1 MSNTANKVIEQAKAW
16 LGKKESDGTHKAI
29 IDVYNGHKPLAQG
42 YKVKYTD
49 SWCATFVSA
58 VAIKTGCTDIIPCEC
73 SCPRQIELFKK
84 QGTWVENDARQ
95 PEPGDI
101 IYYDWDDS
109 GKGDNV
115 GVSDHVGIVEKVS
128 GGKIT
133 VIEGNYSNAVKR
145 RTLAVNGKYIRG
157 YGVPKYDTKSVVAKK
172 ETTATTTEAKKQPSA
187 VESGYTLTQFIKDIQ
202 KATGAKIDGIAGIET
217 LSKTV
222 TVSAKTHNRHAVV
235 RPIQKRL
242 NALGYN
248 CGVVDGAAGKKFTAA
263 VMAYQK
269 ANNCVCDGEITARHK
284 TWQHLLEII

>member
-1 MSNTANKVIEQAKAW
+1 MSTTANKVIEQAKAW
-16 LGKKESDGTHKAI
+16 IGKKEADGSHKAI
-29 IDVYNGHKPLAQG
+29 IDVYNAQKKLPQG

-58 VAIKTGCTDIIPCEC
+58 VAIKTGCTDIIPTEC
-73 SCPRQIELFKK
+73 SCERQIELFKK
-84 QGTWVENDARQ
+84 QGTWVESDARQ
-95 PEPGDI
+95 AEPGDI

-115 GVSDHVGIVEKVS
+115 GWSDHVGIVEKVAN
-128 GGKIT
+128 GKIT

-157 YGVPKYDTKSVVAKK
+157 YGVPKYDTKKAVANN
-172 ETTATTTEAKKQPSA
+172 ATTTAPTEAEKQPSKVIA
-187 VESGYTLTQFIKDIQ
+187 PYELTQFIKDVQ
-202 KATGAKIDGIAGIET
+202 KATGAKIDGIAGTET

-222 TVSAKTHNRHAVV
+222 TVSATKNSRHAVV
-235 RPIQKRL
+235 RPLQRRL
-242 NALGYN
+242 NDLGYN
-248 CGVVDGAAGKKFTAA
+248 CGIVDGAAGRKFTAA
-263 VMAYQK
+263 VLAFQK